1 MQALAFVAALSY
13 VAFGVLGWSA
23 KMSLVDPLWP
33 WIVIP
38 MVLFGLWGG
47 ALTRRVDKRRLPVFL
62 LAVSFVI
69 TVHVY
74 VGLVLHDLDHP
85 FIVADFLI
93 MGGFVATA
101 SFTAPH
107 KRLLVAYLGTVI
119 VFSVGAVLL
128 IQKPAT
134 NPYHFLLAILTF
146 VVLAYISVSSQSRN
160 FRRLSDSREALRL
173 DIEER
178 RRTERALRES
188 ESRSTALLDAVPDI
202 MIGLGQGGIVESV
215 RNHHRSALGA
225 SLLKLIGRPIQSLAS
240 DDKGEHFAAAVTHTL
255 ATGETSI
262 VACELHEPQATSV
275 EVRILKVGASEA
287 LALVRDVTQEKTME
301 ARLRQTERLVSLGTL
316 VGGVAHEI
324 NNPLSYLL
332 NNIDFLERHLGS
344 GRPDPDLSTALH
356 EARDGARRIQDIVG
370 TLNEHA
376 RPSLGDSQPV
386 DLNAV
391 VRSAL
396 RILDNRIR
404 HRASVETELGQIPHV
419 KAHPR
424 LVQVAVNLICNGID
438 AMPDRPTAENRIV
451 VRTFSRADNEV
462 VLVVSDNGEGMLPN
476 ILGSIF
482 DPFFTTKGPGGGTG
496 LGLYLCHRLVT
507 SFGGTIAVEST
518 PGSGSRFTVVLHTA
532 GAKDA
537 PRVAAEP
544 EPPPLQGVLI
554 VDDEPLVARS
564 LTRVMNGSEVS
575 VVSSAAAALE
585 ACRTRDFDLI
595 VCDVMMPE
603 MDGIAF
609 YEALA
614 ERRPHLRH
622 RVVFMTGGAFSERAR
637 RFLATVSNATL
648 SKPFTYRQL
657 YEAAMDI
664 AARSSVDDLV
674 TAPIRGS
681 SRPARS
687 DTGHSPPQV

>member
-1 MQALAFVAALSY
+1 MQALAFVAALAY

-23 KMSLVDPLWP
+23 KLPLVDPLWP

-47 ALTRRVDKRRLPVFL
+47 GLARQVDKRRLPVFL

-74 VGLVLHDLDHP
+74 LGLVLHNLEHS
-85 FIVADFLI
+85 FIVADFLV

-101 SFTAPH
+101 TFTAPH
-107 KRLLVAYLGTVI
+107 KRLLAAYLGTVI
-119 VFSVGAVLL
+119 VFSVAAVLL

-134 NPYHFLLAILTF
+134 NPYQFLLAILTF
-146 VVLAYISVSSQSRN
+146 VVLAYLSVSSQSRN
-160 FRRLSDSREALRL
+160 FRRLAESREALRL

-178 RRTERALRES
+178 QRTEQALRES

-202 MIGLGQGGIVESV
+202 MIGVGPGGIVESV
-215 RNHHRSALGA
+215 RNHHRSTLGRW
-225 SLLKLIGRPIQSLAS
+225 LLTLVGHPIPRLAS
-240 DDKGEHFAAAVTHTL
+240 DDKIEHFAAAVTHTL
-255 ATGETSI
+255 TTGETSI
-262 VACELHEPQATSV
+262 VACELREHQATSV
-275 EVRILKVGASEA
+275 EVRIIKVGASEA

-324 NNPLSYLL
+324 NNPLAYLL
-332 NNIDFLERHLGS
+332 NNIDFLERRLEAN
-344 GRPDPDLSTALH
+344 RPDSDLSAALH

-376 RPSLGDSQPV
+376 RPSVGDSQPV

-404 HRASVETELGQIPHV
+404 HRASVETELGQVPHV

-451 VRTFSRADNEV
+451 VRTFSRAADEI
-462 VLVVSDNGEGMLPN
+462 VLVVSDNGEGIPPG
-476 ILGSIF
+476 IVGSIF

-518 PGSGSRFTVVLHTA
+518 PGSGSRFTVVLHSA
-532 GAKDA
+532 GANDA
-537 PRVAAEP
+537 PRVTAEA
-544 EPPPLQGVLI
+544 EPPPLRGVLI

-564 LTRVMNGSEVS
+564 LTRVMNGSEVTI
-575 VVSSAAAALE
+575 VPGAAAALE
-585 ACRTRDFDLI
+585 ACQARDFEVI

-609 YEALA
+609 YKALA
-614 ERRPHLRH
+614 ECRPHLRH

-637 RFLATVSNATL
+637 QFLGTVSNASL

-664 AARSSVDDLV
+664 AARSSIHDVE
-674 TAPIRGS
+674 TAAVRES
-681 SRPARS
+681 NRPARS
-687 DTGHSPPQV
+687 DREHPAPQV